1 MLLMNYAAG
10 FRVSQATL
18 QNWVKQAN
26 CEQSCVAWQ
35 LVLLRAR
42 PKSLALSL
50 TQSGA
55 RISLCLAP
63 MGQEW
68 LASA

>member
-1 MLLMNYAAG
+1 MLLMNYAAR

-18 QNWVKQAN
+18 QNWVNQAN
-26 CEQSCVAWQ
+26 CKQSYVVWQ

-42 PKSLALSL
+42 PKCLALSPTL
-50 TQSGA
+50 YGA
-55 RISLCLAP
+55 KISLCLAP
-63 MGQEW
+63 LGQEW